1 MNAKRRFVL
10 SKDRQII
17 DTLNATRP
25 PLYLPEDAPDDEKY
39 LRERVFIGRL
49 PALINKLIFRSDPDR
64 SDWWSREFFSKEA
77 YEIFNALI
85 PVIRASHLNALDP
98 GISIQHERSDELFR
112 PKQSACAFTS
122 LSLFADDVELLL
134 RDLYGVG
141 DIEALE
147 RVRSAV
153 LQVVLAL
160 TNHLRKDLWQEH
172 EDAIDFD
179 FYGYPPC
186 SDLKREAM
194 AQANLMARVLEV
206 FANPSA
212 FSEYTLAS
220 AKHFSRRW
228 DCLDPEFLRLLGRSS
243 QGAEDDEIPF

>member
-1 MNAKRRFVL
+1 MNTKRRFVL
-10 SKDRQII
+10 SKDHQII

-49 PALINKLIFRSDPDR
+49 PALVNKLIFRSDPDR
-64 SDWWSREFFSKEA
+64 SDCWSREFVSKEA
-77 YEIFNALI
+77 YEIFHALI

-98 GISIQHERSDELFR
+98 GISTQHERSDELSR
-112 PKQSACAFTS
+112 LKQCAIPFTS

-153 LQVVLAL
+153 LQVVFAL
-160 TNHLRKDLWQEH
+160 TKHVRRDLWQEH

-179 FYGYPPC
+179 FYRCPLC
-186 SDLKREAM
+186 SDVKREIE
-194 AQANLMARVLEV
+194 AQANLMARVLEIN
-206 FANPSA
+206 ANPTA
-212 FSEYTLAS
+212 FGEYTVAS
-220 AKHFSRRW
+220 AKHFSERW
-228 DCLDPEFLRLLGRSS
+228 DCSGLLRLLGRSS
-243 QGAEDDEIPF
+243 QGAEDHRSPF